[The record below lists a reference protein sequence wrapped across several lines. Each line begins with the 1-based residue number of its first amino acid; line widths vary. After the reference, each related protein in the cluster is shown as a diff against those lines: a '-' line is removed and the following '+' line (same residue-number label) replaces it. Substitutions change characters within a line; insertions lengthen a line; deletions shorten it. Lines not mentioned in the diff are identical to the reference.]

1 MLANPQTYF
10 TDLPDPRRQ
19 TRNKLHKLED
29 IVMITLCA
37 ILCGFEDW
45 VSIEDF
51 GHENEQWLR
60 GFLELRNGMLYRYR
74 AGIPWRD
81 LPARFGD
88 FRGLP
93 GQTAASTSS
102 ASACTAGLKTLG
114 TERKTRSAWRDKT
127 GPFSKWR

>member
-10 TDLPDPRRQ
+10 ANLPDPRRQ

-37 ILCGFEDW
+37 ILSGFEDW

-60 GFLELRNGMLYRYR
+60 SFLELRNGILRIPRDAGHDSMLMPDS
-74 AGIPWRD
+74 IPSSSRTPFHAD
-81 LPARFGD
+81 G
-88 FRGLP
+88 
-93 GQTAASTSS
+93 GQHSIVMSDT
-102 ASACTAGLKTLG
+102 
-114 TERKTRSAWRDKT
+114 
-127 GPFSKWR
+127 